1 MLSFIPS
8 PDIALVIIAKDE
20 QRCIARCIESVK
32 SFVDKVVVLD
42 TGSTDRTAEIAAN
55 CGAQVHH
62 FQWCDDFSAARNKA
76 LELADADWNL
86 VLDADE
92 WLSAGGERL
101 RASVPLA
108 PMLGT
113 VEIHSAF
120 ESDRFTQ
127 VSQSSITR
135 LLPRGVRYQGVVHE
149 QPYSDLPR
157 VATPLV
163 VLHDGYL
170 PNQMRRKQGRNRQLL
185 LQELGTSPENNSYV
199 RYQLGV
205 DAELGEDYA
214 DACDCFAGA
223 LADLCQ
229 GAAYEHDLCIRYL
242 YCLDKA
248 GRYEEGVEFAQAQMG
263 KWPNSPDFFFALGG
277 LMLDVASDQ
286 PPVEVDHWLAMAEAA
301 WQRCLEIGEAVPS
314 RHGSVAGRGSY
325 LAAHNLAVMYEQ
337 LGRSEEAQALR
348 RSYPMPA

>member
-1 MLSFIPS
+1 MPS
-8 PDIALVIIAKDE
+8 SRTLPDIALVIIAKDE
-20 QRCIARCIESVK
+20 QRCIARCIDSAI
-32 SFVDKVVVLD
+32 SFVSRVVVLD
-42 TGSTDRTAEIAAN
+42 TGSTDRTAEIASGR
-55 CGAQVHH
+55 GAQVHH
-62 FQWCDDFSAARNKA
+62 FQWCDDFSAARNRA

-92 WLSAGGERL
+92 WLSAGGEWL
-101 RASVPLA
+101 RVLGPLA
-108 PMLGT
+108 HMLGT
-113 VEIHSAF
+113 VEIQSAF
-120 ESDRFTQ
+120 ESERIIQ

-149 QPYSDLPR
+149 QPCSDLPR

-170 PNQMRRKQGRNRQLL
+170 PDQMQRKHGRNRQLL
-185 LQELGTSPENNSYV
+185 LRELGTSPESSYV

-205 DAELGEDYA
+205 DAELGRNYS
-214 DACDCFAGA
+214 DACDYFAEA
-223 LADLCQ
+223 LAGLCQ

-248 GRYEEGVEFAQAQMG
+248 GRYEEGMEFAQAQMEM
-263 KWPNSPDFFFALGG
+263 WPDSPDFFFALGG
-277 LMLDVASDQ
+277 LMLDVAIDRS
-286 PPVEVDHWLAMAEAA
+286 PGETDHWLAMAEAA
-301 WQRCLEIGEAVPS
+301 WQRCLEIGEAAPS

-337 LGRSEEAQALR
+337 LGRTEKAQALR